1 MPFKRIY
8 DDYCIITAKISDEN
22 DKKLVKIQNK
32 YNLESKEDALNFI
45 IENTILQS
53 NKNENNKINSKNENR
68 FNI

>member
-45 IENTILQS
+45 IENTIL
-53 NKNENNKINSKNENR
+53 
-68 FNI
+68 